1 MSDFKKPQKSSPPAG
16 KPKDTSWDKVAT
28 WYDDLLES
36 GEGTYQHDLILP
48 NVARLLEL
56 KKGEKV
62 LDLACGQGLFSREFV
77 KAGAKVTG
85 VDLSAKLIAI
95 AKERSPR
102 DIQFHVS
109 SADKL
114 DFLDD
119 NSYDAVVCVSAIQ
132 NIKNAAG
139 VMGEMFRVLA
149 PGGRLL
155 IVMNHPA
162 FRVPKRSAWGYDEA
176 KKIQYRR
183 VDEYLSESSS
193 EIAMHPGLAR
203 TNSSSEFVL
212 GNANATTVSFHHPLQ
227 FYFKAL
233 RKAGFLVSRLEEW
246 TSGKESQSGPRAGAE
261 NKARKEFPLFLALEA
276 RKA

>member
-1 MSDFKKPQKSSPPAG
+1 MSDIKKSV
-16 KPKDTSWDKVAT
+16 KPLGAEKPRDTSWDKAAE

-48 NVARLLEL
+48 NVTRLLEL
-56 KKGEKV
+56 RKGEKV
-62 LDLACGQGLFSREFV
+62 LDLACGQGLFSRELAKV
-77 KAGAKVTG
+77 GAKVTG

-114 DFLDD
+114 NFLAD

-132 NIKNAAG
+132 NIKNVAG
-139 VMGEMFRVLA
+139 VFGEAFRVLA

-162 FRVPKRSAWGYDEA
+162 FRIPKRSAWGYDEA
-176 KKIQYRR
+176 KKI
-183 VDEYLSESSS
+183 
-193 EIAMHPGLAR
+193 
-203 TNSSSEFVL
+203 
-212 GNANATTVSFHHPLQ
+212 
-227 FYFKAL
+227 
-233 RKAGFLVSRLEEW
+233 
-246 TSGKESQSGPRAGAE
+246 
-261 NKARKEFPLFLALEA
+261 
-276 RKA
+276 